1 MTRRKH
7 SRPARDIAPVH
18 PHAAAVDIGA
28 TLHVAAV
35 RPGCDPEPVRTFGT
49 FTTDLHRLADWFE
62 QCGVETVAME
72 STGIY
77 WIPLYEI
84 LDQRGF
90 EGVVVNARAAK
101 HVPGRKT
108 DVSDA
113 AWLQRLHEYGLL
125 RASFRPAGAIATLRS
140 YLRQRERLLDQAAAH
155 IQHMQKALTEMNLQ
169 LHHVVA
175 DVTGVTGLRI
185 LRALVAGERDP
196 DTLAAYSDP
205 RCKASA
211 ETLRAAL
218 VGNYREEHVFALAQA
233 LELYDIYQAK
243 VAACDQ
249 RIEAV
254 LERLKAATP
263 PPAAALPPA
272 RPRRR
277 QANEPGFAVRE
288 ALHAILGADPTQ
300 IDGIWPVPGAHAGG
314 RVRDGPLGLAERQ
327 ALHLLAEPGAAQKNL
342 RRQGAVGAHPPLRQ
356 PGRGAAAAGGGG
368 GWAHR
373 DGPGGLLPPS
383 GGAGGQGQ
391 GGHRDGA
398 QDRRSLLQHAPP
410 RHGLRRSGRLRL
422 RGTLPAAGPEQS
434 PTPGQVTRIRLA
446 EGRSCLSCNSCF
458 LVSVRKPDL
467 EIIGFLSRR
476 RRHLERSPSGTRLCS
491 QPENANFLSEMF
503 PDRHLVLLR
512 HIWAGS
518 ERVPTEAAGTSLK
531 AASQGCRKPP
541 PHACDGV
548 RHVALRPGRGR
559 RAVDNRRE
567 GQTSRVGGLHAVL
580 RGEASPARQQ
590 GTHKPRCTRW
600 RGGGTRASC
609 APRSARAPVP
619 A

>member
-1 MTRRKH
+1 MTRQKH

-35 RPGCDPEPVRTFGT
+35 RLGCDPEPVRTFGT

-72 STGIY
+72 STGVY

-90 EGVVVNARAAK
+90 EVVVVNARDAK

-125 RASFRPAGAIATLRS
+125 RASFRPKGEIATLRS
-140 YLRQRERLLDQAAAH
+140 YLRQRERLLEGAAAH

-205 RCKASA
+205 RCKAPA

-243 VAACDQ
+243 VTACDQ

-254 LERLKAATP
+254 LERLKAANP
-263 PPAAALPPA
+263 PPTAALPPA

-300 IDGIWPVPGAHAGG
+300 IDGIGPSLALTLVGECGTDLPAWPSAKHFTSWLSLAPHNKISGGKVLSARTRRSGSRAAALLRLAAVAVGRTATALGAFYRRLAARVGKAKAVTATARKIGVLFYNMLRHGMDYADPGASAYEARYRQ
-314 RVRDGPLGLAERQ
+314 RVLS
-327 ALHLLAEPGAAQKNL
+327 NL
-342 RRQGAVGAHPPLRQ
+342 RRRAKSLGYVLQKADPASAAIAV
-356 PGRGAAAAGGGG
+356 
-368 GWAHR
+368 
-373 DGPGGLLPPS
+373 S
-383 GGAGGQGQ
+383 
-391 GGHRDGA
+391 
-398 QDRRSLLQHAPP
+398 
-410 RHGLRRSGRLRL
+410 
-422 RGTLPAAGPEQS
+422 
-434 PTPGQVTRIRLA
+434 
-446 EGRSCLSCNSCF
+446 
-458 LVSVRKPDL
+458 
-467 EIIGFLSRR
+467 
-476 RRHLERSPSGTRLCS
+476 
-491 QPENANFLSEMF
+491 
-503 PDRHLVLLR
+503 
-512 HIWAGS
+512 
-518 ERVPTEAAGTSLK
+518 
-531 AASQGCRKPP
+531 
-541 PHACDGV
+541 
-548 RHVALRPGRGR
+548 
-559 RAVDNRRE
+559 
-567 GQTSRVGGLHAVL
+567 
-580 RGEASPARQQ
+580 
-590 GTHKPRCTRW
+590 
-600 RGGGTRASC
+600 
-609 APRSARAPVP
+609 
-619 A
+619 